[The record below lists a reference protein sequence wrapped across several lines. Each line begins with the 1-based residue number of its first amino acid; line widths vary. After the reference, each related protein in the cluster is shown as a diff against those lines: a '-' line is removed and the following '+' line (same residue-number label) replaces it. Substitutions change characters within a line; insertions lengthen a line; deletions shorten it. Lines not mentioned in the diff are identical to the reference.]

1 MLEDI
6 KLPFIDKKVINKYE
20 REYQI
25 GLIDGQGVMTSID
38 IYPGIQVIY
47 NNFHCFTAPT
57 DQSLNRH
64 RYIEINH
71 CLKVN
76 LNVSIIKIIMHI
88 YVKEI

>member
-6 KLPFIDKKVINKYE
+6 KLPFIDKKVINKHE

-47 NNFHCFTAPT
+47 NNFHCFWFLQNANK
-57 DQSLNRH
+57 QSEVHFYFFFISR
-64 RYIEINH
+64 
-71 CLKVN
+71 K
-76 LNVSIIKIIMHI
+76 
-88 YVKEI
+88 

>member
-6 KLPFIDKKVINKYE
+6 KLPFIDKKVINKHE

-47 NNFHCFTAPT
+47 NNFHCFTNS
-57 DQSLNRH
+57 DW
-64 RYIEINH
+64 INLSIGIVI
-71 CLKVN
+71 LK
-76 LNVSIIKIIMHI
+76 LII
-88 YVKEI
+88 V

>member
-6 KLPFIDKKVINKYE
+6 KLPFIDKKVINKHE

-47 NNFHCFTAPT
+47 NNFIV
-57 DQSLNRH
+57 LLLRL
-64 RYIEINH
+64 INLSIGIVI
-71 CLKVN
+71 LK
-76 LNVSIIKIIMHI
+76 LII
-88 YVKEI
+88 V